1 MSDSTVIQLRAGS
14 PVMGIIPT
22 NVEEVFRLANAI
34 HKSGM
39 APSSFKTPEQITIA
53 IIHGLE
59 IGLPPMTALN
69 GIAVVNGRPTLF
81 GSVVAG
87 LLLSKGFRL
96 DERVE
101 GTGQDRCAVC
111 RVIRKDGSI
120 TERKFSVSDA
130 MQAGLWGKP
139 GPWKQYPDRMLAMR
153 ARGFAARD
161 GAADA
166 LAGLYIAEEMQD
178 VAPIDITPPRKSSAA
193 AKRDGTKDTFD
204 ALMKAIEAA
213 PEASDLMALRQ
224 EHAEMWSQMP
234 SRWGSMLN
242 ESFFYRMKDFGIEV
256 DPDTGAVVEAAEE
269 A

>member
-1 MSDSTVIQLRAGS
+1 MSESTVIQLRAGS

-96 DERVE
+96 DERIE
-101 GTGQDRCAVC
+101 GTGQNRFAVC
-111 RVIRKDGSI
+111 RVIRKDGTV
-120 TERKFSVSDA
+120 TERRFSVADA
-130 MQAGLWGKP
+130 IQAGLWGKA

-178 VAPIDITPPRKSSAA
+178 VAAVDITPPRKSSAA
-193 AKRDGTKDTFD
+193 AKRDGTKETFD
-204 ALMKAIEAA
+204 HLMKAIEAA
-213 PEASDLMALRQ
+213 PEASDLMTLRQ
-224 EHAEMWSQMP
+224 EHADEWSAMP
-234 SRWGSMLN
+234 GRWANLLN
-242 ESFFYRMKDFGIEV
+242 EAFFYRAKDFQIEV
-256 DPDTGAVVEAAEE
+256 DPETGAIVEAAEE